1 MRRYA
6 WLTTPDLTVFL
17 GGACF
22 NLTLPWTL
30 STLSALRGRGHHD
43 LQLGRAPIAQA
54 EGQVEKGLAWVGVK
68 VEGPGASLAEGRQL
82 ASPFFGP
89 QASPPECNNLG
100 VPPEGCWVF
109 LPTRRAGWHM
119 ASSSVPPRDP
129 QAQTPFPSPPRA
141 RRMDFLDGARA
152 PCGGCAEPQFSRWVR
167 ASSVYIS
174 HLHPWLSPDQLFGR
188 LSAVLNS
195 TLFDCQ
201 TLQKALRCSR
211 KNVIGRRSR
220 GAEGRQKPPDC
231 QSGAGPAPIST
242 TFLH

>member
-1 MRRYA
+1 MA
-6 WLTTPDLTVFL
+6 NDPDLTVFL

-43 LQLGRAPIAQA
+43 LHLGRAPVAQA
-54 EGQVEKGLAWVGVK
+54 EGQVEKGSAWVGVK
-68 VEGPGASLAEGRQL
+68 VEGQGTSLAEGRRL

-109 LPTRRAGWHM
+109 LPTRRASWHM
-119 ASSSVPPRDP
+119 ASSLVPPRDP

-152 PCGGCAEPQFSRWVR
+152 PCGLRRALTFALGESQQRADLPSPPLAESR
-167 ASSVYIS
+167 
-174 HLHPWLSPDQLFGR
+174 
-188 LSAVLNS
+188 S
-195 TLFDCQ
+195 TVWQ
-201 TLQKALRCSR
+201 ALDGS
-211 KNVIGRRSR
+211 K
-220 GAEGRQKPPDC
+220 
-231 QSGAGPAPIST
+231 
-242 TFLH
+242 